1 MAVSSFS
8 SVSDDLRWKYD
19 VFVSFRGE
27 DTGRGFVSHLLRA
40 FKQKSI
46 STSVDAEDICRVD
59 RLSEELRKRV
69 QQSRLS
75 IVVFSKNY
83 ASSRWCL
90 RELVQMV
97 EQVKMTGQVLV
108 PVFHGVDPSHVRRA
122 WGAFGEAFER
132 YDCEMEQEEVR
143 TWRGALAAAT
153 DRFGWNIQ
161 DYR

>member
-8 SVSDDLRWKYD
+8 SASDDLRWKHD

-27 DTGRGFVSHLLRA
+27 DTRRDFVSHLLRA
-40 FKQKSI
+40 FNQKSI
-46 STSVDAEDICRVD
+46 STYVDAEDICGGES
-59 RLSEELRKRV
+59 LSEELRKHI
-69 QQSRLS
+69 QQSRLL

-108 PVFHGVDPSHVRRA
+108 PIFYGVYPSDVSQA
-122 WGAFGEAFER
+122 TGAFGEAFER
-132 YDCEMEQEEVR
+132 YEDERRLEEVR
-143 TWRGALAAAT
+143 TWREL
-153 DRFGWNIQ
+153 
-161 DYR
+161 